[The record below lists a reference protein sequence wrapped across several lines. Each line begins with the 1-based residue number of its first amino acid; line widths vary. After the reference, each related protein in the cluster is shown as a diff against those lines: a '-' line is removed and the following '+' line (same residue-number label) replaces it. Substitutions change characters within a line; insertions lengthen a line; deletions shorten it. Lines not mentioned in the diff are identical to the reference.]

1 MPDAVD
7 VVAMLRRLDE
17 AATTGPWYTKPLP
30 GDPAASGFSQSK
42 IVAAVCRGSGI
53 YSSAGSIFPQD
64 DRRLIATLRT
74 LLPELIGVVEA
85 AGRAAVAESYE
96 AMSAAQDEL
105 SDRLDALA
113 AAAEKVEV
121 EGE

>member
-7 VVAMLRRLDE
+7 VVAMLRRLYE

-85 AGRAAVAESYE
+85 ASEKPSGSY
-96 AMSAAQDEL
+96 S
-105 SDRLDALA
+105 SWLDYCHRVRGAYLALA
-113 AAAEKVEV
+113 AKAKEV
-121 EGE
+121 RGG

>member
-17 AATTGPWYTKPLP
+17 AATKGPWSWANDGMDLHGT
-30 GDPAASGFSQSK
+30 GDG
-42 IVAAVCRGSGI
+42 VAGVQILGCDVYEVVNDAN
-53 YSSAGSIFPQD
+53 AT
-64 DRRLIATLRT
+64 LIATLRT